1 MYAKMTRTALECNTC
16 FNDFHKI
23 KYSDLELKN
32 SIHTQNE
39 REKPNKNIYWKI
51 V

>member
-32 SIHTQNE
+32 TQNE